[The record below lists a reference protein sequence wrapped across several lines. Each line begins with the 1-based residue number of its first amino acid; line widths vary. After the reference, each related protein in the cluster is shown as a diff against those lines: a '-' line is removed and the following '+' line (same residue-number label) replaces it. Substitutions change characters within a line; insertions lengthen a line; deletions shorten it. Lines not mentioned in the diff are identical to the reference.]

1 VNLKTKLFSYTTAD
15 SPIHRLSGLTKL
27 ICFLFLTFAVMY
39 SYDIRVILGVMLFSI
54 ALMRVSLI
62 RFSQVRLMVVYV
74 LIFIATNAV
83 ISFFFSPEYGASIY
97 GTSHAFARLFGIS
110 LTYEQLFY
118 QVTKMFKY
126 ASVIPLG
133 MIFLLTTNPS
143 EFASSLNGIGVHYKA
158 AFAVAL
164 TLRYFPDIQR
174 DYHDIYLAQQARGLE
189 LSPKAR
195 FIDRFKNALLIVIPL
210 IFSTLDRIEVIS
222 NAMDLRGFSKSA
234 TRTWYTSRR
243 FSRQDTLAIVLS
255 GLIFAVTV
263 CVSAFVNH
271 SRFYNPFI

>member
-1 VNLKTKLFSYTTAD
+1 MNAKMKLFSYNSAET
-15 SPIHRLSGLTKL
+15 PIHRLSGLTKL

-39 SYDIRVILGVMLFSI
+39 SYDIRVILAVMLFSI
-54 ALMRVSLI
+54 MLMRVAMI
-62 RFSQVRLMVVYV
+62 RFSQIRVMVIYV
-74 LIFIATNAV
+74 LIFIVTNAV
-83 ISFFFSPEYGASIY
+83 ISFFFSPEFGTTIY
-97 GTSHAFARLFGIS
+97 GTKNEFARLFGIS

-143 EFASSLNGIGVHYKA
+143 EFASSLNGIGVNYKA
-158 AFAVAL
+158 AYAVAL

-174 DYHDIYLAQQARGLE
+174 DYRDIYLAQQARGLE
-189 LSPKAR
+189 LSRKAK
-195 FIDRFKNALLIVIPL
+195 FFDRFKNSLLIVIPL

-222 NAMDLRGFSKSA
+222 NAMDLRGFSKSK

-243 FSRQDTLAIVLS
+243 FNRQDVMALVLS
-255 GLIFAVTV
+255 GSIFIATIM
-263 CVSAFVNH
+263 VSIFINN